1 MTCHYDQPVQHA
13 EVSSAPL
20 SPGPRRWS
28 APPPWC
34 PTVSTDGKIGVR
46 TAGTGDK
53 IDETADPSP
62 QAHRDPVEAVS
73 CSKA

>member
-1 MTCHYDQPVQHA
+1 MPLRPARAARRGVIG
-13 EVSSAPL
+13 APD
-20 SPGPRRWS
+20 PGPWPWS

-62 QAHRDPVEAVS
+62 QAHRDPVQAVS